1 MESKLPRSGP
11 WPASVC
17 CALPDTLSQ
26 ATCAVGVLPAR
37 ASGGAPLA
45 DAANTVAAAAA
56 AEFATP
62 VTPATPTALDTQ
74 DPLAALLLLPRFADR
89 DGLTRALGSLSGSDR
104 SQQITTAWFLRQYD
118 GQHTPALAEA
128 LLTDPW
134 LTQGDTPLQRH
145 ARARVQLALADAW
158 NLRGD
163 HESALRLADEA
174 RDGFRALGHLPG
186 QSDADWVAANIVHD
200 LGDARMRNQFMR
212 SAAALAEAAGD
223 TDRLQTAEMAL
234 ACFAA
239 FEDATAAGIAWK
251 APARRSE
258 NASSPALRA
267 LAQFFLFITEWGR
280 GACDAALAHA
290 LLSIQASEECGQMRR
305 ALLDNANAASLLMEL
320 GDLDAAAARLGHR
333 LDVARHCAWPH
344 PLGCTLSV
352 FSEVLVRQGRADEAR
367 RMAREAVTVLARV
380 PRTTHFLN
388 AQLALA
394 DAELE
399 CGNIDA
405 AERGFTLVHEQGRHV
420 ELVEDRAYALF
431 GLARVAHARQDLAQA
446 RSLLDKALQQP
457 HLDPDQALRTL
468 ICLSRVAQAQVE
480 AGTAQ
485 VCADEPVALLERAL
499 RIADEQLEG
508 AQRHE
513 LLLELADR
521 LQARRRDPD
530 AIVALRGA
538 LQALAADKR
547 RATERQGMAMEAR
560 HRSETVLAEAQ
571 HHREMARKEAARA
584 RELQAANRELSRA
597 VAALEAAQR
606 ELMERH
612 QQLQLA
618 NDRIQEL
625 SLTDPLT
632 GLRNRRF
639 LTQVIDKAVAE
650 ALRAHARPAEM
661 TEPSVEAGQP
671 GRDLLF
677 FLLDV
682 DHFKQIND
690 RYGHATGD
698 AVLVELAARLR
709 EATRGE
715 DLLVRW
721 GGEEFLI
728 VVRHARREETA
739 VVAERLLSSLRDAPI
754 RLPTGQVLHC
764 TASLGVASFPE
775 LPQPGAQDG
784 TDNAPPHTLSGNWE
798 RALER
803 ADAALYEAKRLGRNR
818 WVE

>member
-1 MESKLPRSGP
+1 MSLLPLPLTQCEAPNLDDARS
-11 WPASVC
+11 
-17 CALPDTLSQ
+17 
-26 ATCAVGVLPAR
+26 
-37 ASGGAPLA
+37 
-45 DAANTVAAAAA
+45 
-56 AEFATP
+56 
-62 VTPATPTALDTQ
+62 
-74 DPLAALLLLPRFADR
+74 LLLIHLPRFADR
-89 DGLTRALGSLSGSDR
+89 DALARALGTVDSSELVPR
-104 SQQITTAWFLRQYD
+104 VLAAWFLRQYD
-118 GQHTPALAEA
+118 SQHTARIAEQ
-128 LLTDPW
+128 LLGDPSIA
-134 LTQGDTPLQRH
+134 QGDTPLLRH
-145 ARARVQLALADAW
+145 ARARLQLALADAY
-158 NLRGD
+158 NLRGE
-163 HESALRLADEA
+163 HESALSLADEA
-174 RDGFRALGHLPG
+174 RDGFQTLRHLAG

-200 LGDARMRNQFMR
+200 LGDSRLRNQFMR
-212 SAAALAEAAGD
+212 SAATLAQEAEDAE
-223 TDRLQTAEMAL
+223 RMQTAEMAL

-239 FEDATAAGIAWK
+239 FEDAIAAAVAWG
-251 APARRSE
+251 
-258 NASSPALRA
+258 SSVRAHEDTPVPALRA
-267 LAQFFLFITEWGR
+267 LAQFFLFITEWAK

-305 ALLDNANAASLLMEL
+305 ALLDNANVASLLMEL
-320 GDLDAAAARLGHR
+320 GDLDAAAARLRYR
-333 LDVARHCAWPH
+333 LDIARHCAWPH

-352 FSEVLVRQGRADEAR
+352 FSEVLVRQNRADEAR
-367 RMAREAVTVLARV
+367 VYAQQAVSVLSRV

-394 DAELE
+394 DAQLE
-399 CGNIDA
+399 CGDVDA
-405 AERGFTLVHEQGRHV
+405 AERGFVLVNLHGRHV

-431 GLARVAHARQDLAQA
+431 GLARVAHARGDLPQA
-446 RSLLDKALQQP
+446 RSLLDKALHQP

-480 AGTAQ
+480 AGVPDVAE
-485 VCADEPVALLERAL
+485 DEPITLLQRAL
-499 RIADEQLEG
+499 RISNDQLEG

-521 LQARRRDPD
+521 LQSRGRESES
-530 AIVALRGA
+530 IVALRGA
-538 LQALAADKR
+538 LEALAADKR

-571 HHREMARKEAARA
+571 HNRELARKEAARA
-584 RELQAANRELSRA
+584 RELQATNRELSRA

-606 ELMERH
+606 ELIERH
-612 QQLQLA
+612 HELQKA
-618 NDRIQEL
+618 NERIQEL

-650 ALRAHARPAEM
+650 TLRAHARPAAVAEH
-661 TEPSVEAGQP
+661 ESSPADAPGP

-690 RYGHATGD
+690 GYGHAVGD
-698 AVLVELAARLR
+698 AVLVEVAARLR

-728 VVRHARREETA
+728 VARHARREEA
-739 VVAERLLSSLRDAPI
+739 PIIAERLLGSLREAPI
-754 RLPTGQVLHC
+754 RLPGGALLSC
-764 TASLGVASFPE
+764 TASLGVASFPNE
-775 LPQPGAQDG
+775 PGPDTGGADG
-784 TDNAPPHTLSGNWE
+784 SWE

-803 ADAALYEAKRLGRNR
+803 ADAALYDAKRLGRNR
-818 WVE
+818 WAE

>member
-1 MESKLPRSGP
+1 MESKSLRSSP
-11 WPASVC
+11 WPPPVRAAV
-17 CALPDTLSQ
+17 PDVPSPSDRPNR
-26 ATCAVGVLPAR
+26 CEPDGVA
-37 ASGGAPLA
+37 G
-45 DAANTVAAAAA
+45 VAGVAG
-56 AEFATP
+56 
-62 VTPATPTALDTQ
+62 TQ
-74 DPLAALLLLPRFADR
+74 DPLTALILLPRFADR
-89 DGLTRALGSLSGSDR
+89 DGLTRALDSVSGADR
-104 SQQITTAWFLRQYD
+104 IQRIKAAWFLRQYD
-118 GQHTPALAEA
+118 GQHTADLVETLLA
-128 LLTDPW
+128 DPW
-134 LTQGDTPLQRH
+134 VVQGDTPLQRH

-163 HESALRLADEA
+163 HESALRLAEEA
-174 RDGFRALGHLPG
+174 RDGFRALGHLAG

-212 SAAALAEAAGD
+212 SAAALADAAGD
-223 TDRLQTAEMAL
+223 IDRLQTAEMAL

-239 FEDATAAGIAWK
+239 FEDATAAGIAWS
-251 APARRSE
+251 ATARRSE
-258 NASSPALRA
+258 NAPSPALRA
-267 LAQFFLFITEWGR
+267 LAQFFLFIAEWGR

-305 ALLDNANAASLLMEL
+305 ALLDNANVASLLMEL
-320 GDLDAAAARLGHR
+320 GDLDAAAARLAHR
-333 LDVARHCAWPH
+333 LEVARHCAWPH

-352 FSEVLVRQGRADEAR
+352 FSEVLVRQGRAEEAR
-367 RMAREAVTVLARV
+367 CMAREAVTVLARV

-405 AERGFTLVHEQGRHV
+405 AERGFVLVNEHGRHV

-431 GLARVAHARQDLAQA
+431 GLARVAHARQDLPRA
-446 RSLLDKALQQP
+446 RALLDKALQQP

-468 ICLSRVAQAQVE
+468 ICLSRVAQAQVDTG
-480 AGTAQ
+480 AAD

-521 LQARRRDPD
+521 LQARQRDPD

-584 RELQAANRELSRA
+584 SELQATNRELSRA

-612 QQLQLA
+612 QQLQQA

-650 ALRAHARPAEM
+650 ALRAHTGSAQAQTQTPEPAPQ
-661 TEPSVEAGQP
+661 TSRY

-690 RYGHATGD
+690 RYGHAIGD
-698 AVLVELAARLR
+698 AVLVEVAARLQ

-754 RLPTGQVLHC
+754 RLPTGEVLYC
-764 TASLGVASFPE
+764 TASLGAASFPE
-775 LPQPGAQDG
+775 LPAPRLVESSGEAQAQEEAEG
-784 TDNAPPHTLSGNWE
+784 ETATAPEPHPHSGSWE
-798 RALER
+798 RVLER

-818 WVE
+818 WAE